1 MEVMDKIIYKNKQQQ
16 QKKQNHSPPP
26 HTQKEREKTNTK
38 IFLPESG

>member
-16 QKKQNHSPPP
+16 QKKQNHSPPT